1 MAILDYQILQNSVLT
16 WVASLTLFL
25 LVWAALVI
33 MRKVIRRRLLA
44 VGDDSPSPALQ
55 IARHVVAQ
63 TTGWFLVLIALY
75 VGSLLVMA
83 PWADTMI
90 PRLATVGLVVQLGL
104 WATAALTM
112 FLALRRARLLAA
124 DPSTVAAMDLVGFL
138 LRFLLWAAVLLV
150 LLDNLGVNVTTLIA
164 GLGVGGIAVALAA
177 QNVLGDLFASLSIV
191 LDKPFVVGDFIVV
204 GDFLGSVEN
213 VGLKTTRL
221 RSLSGEQVVFSNTDL
236 LNSRVRNYGRMFER
250 RVTLSL
256 GVTYQTPA
264 ATLRRIP
271 AMIRE
276 IVEAHDNVRFDRAHF
291 HTFGDSALSFEIVYY
306 VLTPDYN
313 PYMDVQQSIN
323 LTVLERFAAEGIE
336 FAYPTQ
342 TVFVSGVAS

>member
-1 MAILDYQILQNSVLT
+1 
-16 WVASLTLFL
+16 
-25 LVWAALVI
+25 
-33 MRKVIRRRLLA
+33 
-44 VGDDSPSPALQ
+44 
-55 IARHVVAQ
+55 
-63 TTGWFLVLIALY
+63 
-75 VGSLLVMA
+75 
-83 PWADTMI
+83 
-90 PRLATVGLVVQLGL
+90 
-104 WATAALTM
+104 
-112 FLALRRARLLAA
+112 
-124 DPSTVAAMDLVGFL
+124 
-138 LRFLLWAAVLLV
+138 
-150 LLDNLGVNVTTLIA
+150 
-164 GLGVGGIAVALAA
+164 
-177 QNVLGDLFASLSIV
+177 
-191 LDKPFVVGDFIVV
+191 
-204 GDFLGSVEN
+204 
-213 VGLKTTRL
+213 
-221 RSLSGEQVVFSNTDL
+221 
-236 LNSRVRNYGRMFER
+236 MFER